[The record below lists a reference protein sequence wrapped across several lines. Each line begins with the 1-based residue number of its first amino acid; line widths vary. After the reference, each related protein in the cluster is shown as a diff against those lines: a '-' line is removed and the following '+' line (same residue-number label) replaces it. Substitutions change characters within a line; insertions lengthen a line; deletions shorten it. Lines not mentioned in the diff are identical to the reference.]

1 MEKITIIGSGVSGKA
16 LALLAKR
23 LGHKVFV
30 SDAKIIKDEV
40 KQEFTELGI
49 DFEEEGHTERV
60 LQCDK
65 IIPSPAV
72 PHTLPI
78 LQRAKE
84 CGVPIVGELD
94 FVYPYLKGKIIS
106 ITGSNGK
113 TTTTSLIGHLLKD
126 QGYKTAVAGNIGL
139 GIAELAGEEFDYIVL
154 ELSSFQLSRAKTFK
168 TNVAIVTNLAPDHI
182 DWHGSYEAYVEA
194 KAQLFKCISY
204 GGLGICQ
211 LCDKGSLPVGEGVTR
226 KFLSWSE
233 NTRETVYCSEK
244 NACALIGDIKLFD
257 FACTTLLGHHNME
270 NVAMALTALGF
281 LKVSSTNDSLRQ
293 FKAPDHRCNLVA
305 SKDGVTFVNDS
316 KGTNVAATVTAL
328 TSLPGKKIIILG
340 GQGKGESYDPLA
352 PVVAEWASFAVIIGE
367 EKEKIAEAL
376 RKIGFTSFEFAID
389 MKEAVA
395 KAYSLAKEGETVLL
409 SPACTS
415 WDMYPSYKARG
426 EDFVQCVKELI
437 GG

>member
-16 LALLAKR
+16 LALLAHR
-23 LGHKVFV
+23 LGHDVFV
-30 SDAKIIKDEV
+30 SDAKKIKEDV
-40 KQEFTELGI
+40 KQEFAKLGI
-49 DFEEEGHTERV
+49 DFEEEGHTDRV

-78 LQRAKE
+78 LQRAE
-84 CGVPIVGELD
+84 ETGVPIVGELD

-113 TTTTSLIGHLLKD
+113 TTTTSLIGHLLQD

-139 GIAELAGEEFDYIVL
+139 GVAELAGEEYDYIVL

-211 LCDKGSLPVGEGVTR
+211 LCDKDILTTSENVTR
-226 KFLSWSE
+226 KFLSWSD
-233 NTRETVYCSEK
+233 NTKDAIYCSER
-244 NACALIGDIKLFD
+244 NACAFIDFLKLFD
-257 FACTTLLGHHNME
+257 FSSTTLLGYHNME

-281 LKVSSTNDSLRQ
+281 LKVSSTKDSLRQ

-305 SKDGVTFVNDS
+305 SKNGVIFVNDS

-352 PVVAEWASFAVIIGE
+352 PVVAEWVSFAVIIGE
-367 EKEKIAEAL
+367 EKQKIAEAL
-376 RKIGFTSFEFAID
+376 RKIGFKSFEFASD
-389 MKEAVA
+389 MKEAVT
-395 KAYSLAKEGETVLL
+395 KAYSHARQGETVLL

-426 EDFVQCVKELI
+426 DDFVHCVKELI